1 MYEKSDNILEI
12 MILKTMYKRI
22 KNSQDFQYLTHVET
36 KSSGTDSSF
45 TGHKDRCGGRKSLS
59 RLWCEDICFTGLGK
73 A

>member
-45 TGHKDRCGGRKSLS
+45 TGHKDRVVEGNHSHVFGVKIYAS
-59 RLWCEDICFTGLGK
+59 RD
-73 A
+73 